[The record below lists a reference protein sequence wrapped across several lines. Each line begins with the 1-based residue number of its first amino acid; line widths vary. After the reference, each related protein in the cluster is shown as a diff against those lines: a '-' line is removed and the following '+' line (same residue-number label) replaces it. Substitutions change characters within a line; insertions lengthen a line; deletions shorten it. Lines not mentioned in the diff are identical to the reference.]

1 MYGSPDGPRS
11 EKTERKYKYSAKIK
25 VMRRRVRNI
34 VSSDALRFIFLIMII
49 NFLGQSSASV
59 LIRKHLADISDH

>member
-1 MYGSPDGPRS
+1 MEAQTGQDQ
-11 EKTERKYKYSAKIK
+11 RKLRENIKYSAKIK

>member
-1 MYGSPDGPRS
+1 MEAQTGQDQ
-11 EKTERKYKYSAKIK
+11 RKLRENIKYSAKIK

-59 LIRKHLADISDH
+59 SIRKHLADISDH